1 MAEKPEAAS
10 PSASEGLPPPH
21 HPLQNHLVAVY
32 VANEPSEYGYTP
44 HRQYANGEE
53 CLVTYH
59 QAGVVG
65 EPPAPSPSSCSSLSS
80 STDEGGGAIGGSAHQ
95 EVVLYEGAPSV
106 MGRSPGGVVLAVRQ
120 QQQSSGG
127 QVLVQHH
134 HVQQQQQ
141 FVTVPYGWKRI
152 LNNGSIVYIR

>member
-65 EPPAPSPSSCSSLSS
+65 NLLRPVRPAAVVSAARRTKEAGLEAAPP
-80 STDEGGGAIGGSAHQ
+80 
-95 EVVLYEGAPSV
+95 
-106 MGRSPGGVVLAVRQ
+106 
-120 QQQSSGG
+120 
-127 QVLVQHH
+127 
-134 HVQQQQQ
+134 
-141 FVTVPYGWKRI
+141 
-152 LNNGSIVYIR
+152 IRRWCCMRERPLWLGEALEA